1 MLRRTLSLVAL
12 AAIFSCCV
20 PRPALTASEPLTLTS
35 AEQENKMGEDAY
47 RDILKKEKVCLN
59 KEIVSFVERV
69 AGRII
74 AAAPD
79 KGFKYEIAVLE
90 SPTVNAFCLPGGK
103 IAVYTGILPYCQ
115 NEAGLATV
123 LGHEVAHAIL
133 RHGGQRMTQ
142 AAVVDFVGSS
152 MNEILKA
159 RGVSA
164 LTTNMAMGAYDAGTQ
179 VGILLPYSRKHENE
193 ADAEGL
199 FYMAK
204 AGYDPAEAPNFW
216 KRFAAKGGSGT
227 PAFLSTHPSDAER
240 VERLEKA
247 QPEAR
252 KLYANSVRMGSG
264 ANLPAGIKPIDLAA
278 SSSSTAAT
286 SVASNPATP
295 AASPAAPKAESFSL
309 SSLAEAEIRKGL
321 QEALA
326 TGMKNAIAKLG
337 KEDGYFKD
345 EAVKVLMPEKL
356 KDVEK
361 MVRMLGKGKQADEF
375 VENMNRAAEKAAPA
389 TADILAQAIASLTV
403 TDARGIAKGKK
414 DEATQYFIKTCD
426 GSLQEKLL
434 PLVSKATGDAGAT
447 KSYKDLLKKA
457 GFAGRALVGDF
468 DLDKYIT
475 RKAVDGLY
483 LKMSEEE
490 QKIRAN
496 PAGQASD
503 ILRKVFG
510 AKKE

>member
-1 MLRRTLSLVAL
+1 MLRRSILVLTLAI
-12 AAIFSCCV
+12 AACV
-20 PRPALTASEPLTLTS
+20 PLRAPAASEPLTLTS
-35 AEQENKMGEDAY
+35 AEQENKMGEDTY
-47 RDILKKEKVCLN
+47 REILQKEKVCKN
-59 KEIVSFVERV
+59 KEIVAFVERV

-90 SPTVNAFCLPGGK
+90 SPTINAFCLPGGK

-142 AAVVDFVGSS
+142 AAVVDFIGSS
-152 MNEILKA
+152 MNELLKA
-159 RGVSA
+159 RGVST
-164 LTTNMAMGAYDAGTQ
+164 LTSTVAMGAYDASTQ
-179 VGILLPYSRKHENE
+179 LGILLPYSRKHENE

-216 KRFAAKGGSGT
+216 KRFASKGKSGT
-227 PAFLSTHPSDAER
+227 PAFLSTHPSDEER
-240 VERLEKA
+240 ITRLEKA
-247 QPEAR
+247 QPEAQ
-252 KLYANSVRMGSG
+252 KLYAGSVRMGAG
-264 ANLPAGIKPIDLAA
+264 AKLPAGIQAVDLSTQSSATTA
-278 SSSSTAAT
+278 ST
-286 SVASNPATP
+286 VAPN
-295 AASPAAPKAESFSL
+295 PAAPAPAPAATKAESFSL

-321 QEALA
+321 QEALS

-337 KEDGYFKD
+337 KADGYFKD

-356 KDVEK
+356 KDLEK
-361 MVRMLGKGKQADEF
+361 MVRMVGKGKQADEF
-375 VENMNRAAEKAAPA
+375 IENMNRAAEKAAPA
-389 TADILAQAIASLTV
+389 TADILATAIASLTV

-426 GSLQEKLL
+426 ASLQEKLL
-434 PLVSKATGDAGAT
+434 PLVSKATSDAGAT
-447 KSYKDLLKKA
+447 KSYKDLIKKA

-468 DLDKYIT
+468 DLDAYIT

-510 AKKE
+510 AKKD